1 MPIWIR
7 GLPIEPPRTKS
18 GYNQVKS
25 GRRKGVIMLKNH
37 YIRRFLKSWK
47 IFIQNPLGKAG
58 VIILSV
64 FMLMAL
70 ASFFVPHINPMYDPM
85 TGIDPDIR
93 VSTGPSL
100 THLLGTDNVG
110 RDLFAQ
116 LLEGAKVA
124 FIVGLSSAFFSI
136 VIGTVVGMVSGYAG
150 GMLDAFLMRMADI
163 IMVMPSLVIL
173 LILASLFGQFN
184 IWIIVFIIAIMRWPA
199 VSRVIRSQTLSLK
212 HRPFIEASQ
221 VAGASHLRII
231 FRHIMPNVLPLAFL
245 YMTFR
250 VTSAILVEAALSF
263 LGFGDPSQVSWGMML
278 QWVWKSGHMFQAPYW
293 LIPPGLSISLLTLAF
308 YLLGRAMDEVLDPR
322 LRKEGQS

>member
-1 MPIWIR
+1 
-7 GLPIEPPRTKS
+7 
-18 GYNQVKS
+18 
-25 GRRKGVIMLKNH
+25 MLNNH
-37 YIRRFLKSWK
+37 YIKRFVKGWG
-47 IFIQNPLGKAG
+47 IFIKNPVGKTG
-58 VIILSV
+58 VIILTV

-70 ASFFVPHINPMYDPM
+70 ASFFLPLLNPMYDPM
-85 TGIDPDIR
+85 TGIDPNIK
-93 VSTGPSL
+93 VSTPPSL
-100 THLLGTDNVG
+100 AHLLGTDNVG
-110 RDLFAQ
+110 RDIFAQ

-124 FIVGLSSAFFSI
+124 FIVGLSSALFSI
-136 VIGTVVGMVSGYAG
+136 VLGTVIGMVAGYTG
-150 GMLDAFLMRMADI
+150 GWVDAFLMRMADI

-184 IWIIVFIIAIMRWPA
+184 IWLIVFIIAIMRWPA

-212 HRPFIEASQ
+212 QRPFIEASK
-221 VAGASHLRII
+221 VAGASSTRII

-293 LIPPGLSISLLTLAF
+293 LIPPGISISLLTLAF
-308 YLLGRAMDEVLDPR
+308 YMLGRAMDEVLDPR

>member
-1 MPIWIR
+1 VLNKYFLMR
-7 GLPIEPPRTKS
+7 F
-18 GYNQVKS
+18 Y
-25 GRRKGVIMLKNH
+25 KGW
-37 YIRRFLKSWK
+37 R
-47 IFIQNPLGKAG
+47 IFIQNPLGKTG
-58 VIILSV
+58 VILLGV
-64 FMLMAL
+64 FMVMAI
-70 ASFFVPHINPMYDPM
+70 ASFFVPLIDPMYDPM
-85 TGIDPDIR
+85 TGIDPDIKL
-93 VSTGPSL
+93 STGPGL
-100 THLLGTDNVG
+100 THWLGTDNVG
-110 RDLFAQ
+110 RDILAQ

-124 FIVGLSSAFFSI
+124 FVVGLSAAFFSI
-136 VIGTVVGMVSGYAG
+136 VIGTLIGMIAGYAG
-150 GMLDAFLMRMADI
+150 GFLDAFLMRMADI
-163 IMVMPSLVIL
+163 IMVLPSLVIL

-212 HRPFIEASQ
+212 HRPFIEASR
-221 VAGASHLRII
+221 VTGASHVRII

-293 LIPPGLSISLLTLAF
+293 LIPPGLCISLLTLAF
-308 YLLGRAMDEVLDPR
+308 YMLGRAMDEVLDPR